1 MQARAGPGASVVA
14 KKSRAVRAMSVRI
27 TCTSGIW
34 ASGAWERG
42 SAVAQARGSNASL
55 EPDRPRREPLSLASQ
70 ASIRLSTKDIEP
82 VRPAPSALPRAQMTR
97 AEQNLCRRAPG
108 GPAIATGCVLR
119 FSYPPIRASGWRAG
133 RQGKASPWRPP
144 AEDRRRA
151 IRTGPG
157 TGGRHAGVSRVPRR
171 WAAARPHMA
180 KPIDG
185 PSASH

>member
-1 MQARAGPGASVVA
+1 MQARAGAGASVVA
-14 KKSRAVRAMSVRI
+14 TKSRAVRAMSVRI

-70 ASIRLSTKDIEP
+70 ASIRLSNKDIEP

-144 AEDRRRA
+144 GRGSQAGDPHGSRHRRQARWCVKGATPMRSRA
-151 IRTGPG
+151 PAYGK
-157 TGGRHAGVSRVPRR
+157 A
-171 WAAARPHMA
+171 
-180 KPIDG
+180 D
-185 PSASH
+185 